1 MGGGRLICVYGSAC
15 TMTARGLTVFA
26 AAEITSPECL
36 MSFPRPSFRTI
47 SRLFLML
54 SVCASPALAQQAP
67 ALSSNYAWPKTYTN
81 PLSLETSSGP
91 AVSCPDPAIIKQSVK
106 GQDSWYLYCTGDP
119 LNSSDVN
126 AQGNLNAHLITQ
138 YQSYDLIHWTYL
150 GDAFKQTPAWIG
162 NATNQL
168 WAPAVKHF
176 NGQYYLY
183 YAAPNTPSGFSAIGV
198 ATSSSPAGPWTDSG
212 APVVGPEN
220 NPYNNAPGRAVI
232 DPDVVE
238 DASGQRYISYGSF
251 NGGISIRKLSANG
264 LTSDPTSEQQIA
276 IDNYYEG
283 ANFFEHGGYFYLFV
297 SSSTCCDGPL
307 SGYSVRVGRATTPL
321 GPFLDKDGVS
331 LNTFAPGGSLSIAA
345 NGNRWVGPGG
355 NVVFTD
361 DSGQDYMLYH
371 AVDMNASYFDG
382 FPGATRRPAL
392 IDPIVWV
399 DGWPEVRGGAW
410 ASAAAQPAPAAQP
423 WEYSAYQPTVNE
435 GIAQP
440 GTKITALSD
449 EFNSTTLSAQWH
461 FIHPSAN
468 NTYALTGSAYEVQ
481 TQGWDENSSP
491 QLVSILGEPVPATG
505 DWMVETKVTTSVPFS
520 NACCFNFA
528 QGALFI
534 YLNDQNSIKLDVF
547 PDFDTRQT
555 EYGKQVGPVAANYPT
570 YDHQNVGTAAE
581 TTWLRIVRT
590 GNGDQGELYTAY
602 SSTDGVNWTK
612 GGTWQHQLGSSAQ
625 IGIAA
630 ENAAGFTMDFDYVR
644 VYRLKK

>member
-1 MGGGRLICVYGSAC
+1 
-15 TMTARGLTVFA
+15 
-26 AAEITSPECL
+26 
-36 MSFPRPSFRTI
+36 MSFPQQPCRTL
-47 SRLFLML
+47 SRLFLAL
-54 SVCASPALAQQAP
+54 SLCAMPALALQTP
-67 ALSSNYAWPKTYTN
+67 ALSPNYQWPKTYTN

-91 AVSCPDPAIIKQSVK
+91 AVSCPDPAIIKQSK
-106 GQDSWYLYCTGDP
+106 QGQDSWYLYCTGDA

-138 YQSYDLIHWTYL
+138 YQSYDLVHWTYI
-150 GDAFKQTPAWIG
+150 GDAFKQTPPWIG
-162 NATNQL
+162 SATNQL
-168 WAPAVKHF
+168 WAPAVKYF
-176 NGQYYLY
+176 NNQYYLY
-183 YAAPNTPSGFSAIGV
+183 YVAPNTPSGFSAIGV
-198 ATSSSPAGPWTDSG
+198 ATSASPAGPWMDSG

-232 DPDVVE
+232 DPDVIQ
-238 DASGQRYISYGSF
+238 DDTGQRYISYGSF

-283 ANFFEHGGYFYLFV
+283 ANFFTHDGYFYLFV

-307 SGYSVRVGRATTPL
+307 SGYSVRVGRAKTPL
-321 GPFLDKDGVS
+321 GPFLDADGVS

-371 AVDMNASYFDG
+371 AIDLNAPYFDG

-399 DGWPEVRGGAW
+399 DGWPQVRGGAW
-410 ASAAAQPAPAAQP
+410 ASATAQPAPAAQP
-423 WEYSAYQPTVNE
+423 WEYNTYQPAVNE
-435 GIAQP
+435 GVAQP
-440 GTKITALSD
+440 GQEITALSD
-449 EFNSTTLSAQWH
+449 EFNSTTLSPQWH
-461 FIHPSAN
+461 FIHPQAN
-468 NTYALTGSAYEVQ
+468 NTYTLTGSAYEVE
-481 TQGWDENSSP
+481 TQGPDENGDA
-491 QLVSILGEPVPATG
+491 QQVSILGEPVPATG
-505 DWMVETKVTTSVPFS
+505 DWMVETKVTTSVPFNNS
-520 NACCFNFA
+520 CCYNFA

-534 YLNDQNSIKLDVF
+534 YLNDQNSIKLDIF

-555 EYGKQVGPVAANYPT
+555 EFGKQVGPVPANYPT

-644 VYRLKK
+644 VYRLKE